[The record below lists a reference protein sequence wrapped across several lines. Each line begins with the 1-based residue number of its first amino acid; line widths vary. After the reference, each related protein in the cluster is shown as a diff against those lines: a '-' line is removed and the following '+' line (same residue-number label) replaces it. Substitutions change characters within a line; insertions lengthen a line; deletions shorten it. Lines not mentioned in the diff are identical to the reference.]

1 MALDDKIQSKGD
13 ELKGTA
19 KEKIGEATDSQDLK
33 NEGSSDKA
41 KGKLG
46 QVVEAGAGE
55 KRLVRGLDQRH
66 KRDRGV
72 AQPRREIGDLAQRGG
87 VPQRAQIVRFDH
99 RPAFR
104 LVDAGRDD
112 LGIVIQNGTSS
123 SRSSA

>member
-46 QVVEAGAGE
+46 QVVE
-55 KRLVRGLDQRH
+55 
-66 KRDRGV
+66 
-72 AQPRREIGDLAQRGG
+72 
-87 VPQRAQIVRFDH
+87 
-99 RPAFR
+99 
-104 LVDAGRDD
+104 
-112 LGIVIQNGTSS
+112 
-123 SRSSA
+123 

>member
-46 QVVEAGAGE
+46 QVVE
-55 KRLVRGLDQRH
+55 GLKDDF
-66 KRDRGV
+66 KEATSNLNDKISEV
-72 AQPRREIGDLAQRGG
+72 ADK
-87 VPQRAQIVRFDH
+87 
-99 RPAFR
+99 
-104 LVDAGRDD
+104 
-112 LGIVIQNGTSS
+112 NK
-123 SRSSA
+123 

>member
-46 QVVEAGAGE
+46 QVVE
-55 KRLVRGLDQRH
+55 GL
-66 KRDRGV
+66 K
-72 AQPRREIGDLAQRGG
+72 
-87 VPQRAQIVRFDH
+87 
-99 RPAFR
+99 
-104 LVDAGRDD
+104 DD
-112 LGIVIQNGTSS
+112 LNDKISEVADKNK
-123 SRSSA
+123 